1 MSENQTNANPR
12 LVEQI
17 VTPFIDSIVLGDN
30 VATMKQL
37 PDECI
42 DLTVTSPPYDDLR
55 TYGGHSWDFEGVA
68 MELFRVTKKGG
79 VVVWVVGDAT
89 VDGSETGTSFRQA
102 LRFMGIGFKL
112 HDTMIYECNKPPLT
126 HKRYEQAFE
135 YMFVFVKAQI
145 KTFNPK
151 MKKNLYFGKNC
162 LRNGEWASG
171 KENSAMRQREGE
183 KQIKE
188 YGMQNNIWR
197 YEIGG
202 NKTTKDKIAFDHP
215 AVFPEKLAEDHIA
228 SWSNKGDT
236 VLDPF
241 SGSGT
246 TCKIAKELGRHFIGC
261 EVNQTY
267 VEISNQRLRQEVFV
281 FEV

>member
-1 MSENQTNANPR
+1 MSENQTSVTPR

-17 VTPFIDSIVLGDN
+17 VTPFIDSIVCGDN
-30 VATMKQL
+30 VATMRQL

-55 TYGGHSWDFEGVA
+55 TYGGHAWDFEAVA
-68 MELFRVTKKGG
+68 RELFRVTKKGG
-79 VVVWVVGDAT
+79 VVVWVVADAT

-102 LRFMGIGFKL
+102 LFFMETGFRL

-135 YMFVFVKAQI
+135 YMFVFVKAEI

-151 MKKNLYFGKNC
+151 MKRNLYFGENC
-162 LRNGEWASG
+162 LRNGDWASG

-183 KQIKE
+183 KQVKE
-188 YGMQNNIWR
+188 FGMQNNIWR
-197 YEIGG
+197 YETGG
-202 NKTTKDKIAFDHP
+202 NKTTKDRIAFDHP
-215 AVFPEKLAEDHIA
+215 AVFPERLAEDHIS
-228 SWSNKGDT
+228 SWSNKGDL

-246 TCKIAKELGRHFIGC
+246 TCKMAKKLGRHFIGL
-261 EVNQTY
+261 EVNPAY
-267 VEISNQRLRQEVFV
+267 VEISNQRLKQEVLCL
-281 FEV
+281 